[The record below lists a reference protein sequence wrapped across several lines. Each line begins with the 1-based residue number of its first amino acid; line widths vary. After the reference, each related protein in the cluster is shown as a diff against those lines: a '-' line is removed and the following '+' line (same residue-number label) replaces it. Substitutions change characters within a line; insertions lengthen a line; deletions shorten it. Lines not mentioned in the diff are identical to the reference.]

1 MTGPH
6 GPTGPL
12 SGPGGGAAGQSP
24 GAQPS
29 DIVGAAGGAHGAIVR
44 RAPGGGISRGKA
56 AREARRA
63 AQFAKFRLTEL
74 NLIPLVDTFVSI
86 VFFALTTAAVGELA
100 PIVKGVNLPESGVG
114 NPAYRQLTVGI
125 GPQISVAGRPIM
137 TVQEAAAARS
147 NNPAQP
153 LLIPELYAALKATA
167 DSIRQ
172 ATSVGADQSVQ
183 TRLAV
188 QGDRTMRYD
197 LLSRVLQTARLA
209 GFRNVSLQ
217 VGRTGSFE
225 DAQTAAPAQQ
235 ASLD

>member
-1 MTGPH
+1 MTGPFD
-6 GPTGPL
+6 P
-12 SGPGGGAAGQSP
+12 GGAAGQQP
-24 GAQPS
+24 GSQPA

-44 RAPGGGISRGKA
+44 RSTTGVSRGKV
-56 AREARRA
+56 ARESRRA

-100 PIVKGVNLPESGVG
+100 PIVKGVQLPESQVG
-114 NPAYRQLTVGI
+114 NPAMRELTIGVGS
-125 GPQISVAGRPIM
+125 QVTVAGRPIM
-137 TVQEAAAARS
+137 SIQEAAGARS

-153 LLIPELYAALKATA
+153 LLIPELYTALKATA
-167 DSIRQ
+167 DSVRQ
-172 ATSVGADQSVQ
+172 ATNVGANESVR
-183 TRLAV
+183 TKLAI

-209 GFRNVSLQ
+209 GFRNVTLQ
-217 VGRTGSFE
+217 VGRTGEFE
-225 DAQTAAPAQQ
+225 DAQTAAPGQQ

>member
-6 GPTGPL
+6 GPQGPL
-12 SGPGGGAAGQSP
+12 SGPGGAAGQTP
-24 GAQPS
+24 GSQPA
-29 DIVGAAGGAHGAIVR
+29 DIVGAAGGALGAIVR
-44 RAPGGGISRGKA
+44 RAPGGGISRGKM

-100 PIVKGVNLPESGVG
+100 PIVKGVSLPESSVG
-114 NPAYRQLTVGI
+114 NPAMRELTIGVGT
-125 GPQISVAGRPIM
+125 QVTVAGRPIM
-137 TVQEAAAARS
+137 SVQEAASSAS
-147 NNPAQP
+147 NMTGQP
-153 LLIPELYAALKATA
+153 LLIPELFAALKATA
-167 DSIRQ
+167 DSVRQ
-172 ATSVGADQSVQ
+172 ATNVGANESVQ
-183 TRLAV
+183 TKLAI

-225 DAQTAAPAQQ
+225 DVQTAPAQQ